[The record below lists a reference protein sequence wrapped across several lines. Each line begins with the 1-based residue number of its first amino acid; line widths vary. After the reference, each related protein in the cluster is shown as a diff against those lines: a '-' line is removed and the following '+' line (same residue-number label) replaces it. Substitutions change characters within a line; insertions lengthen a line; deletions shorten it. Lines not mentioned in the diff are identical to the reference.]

1 MGTVASLVVRAP
13 SVPDGLLDEVFAELH
28 DADRRFSP
36 WKPESEVSRLGR
48 GELTRDAASADLR
61 EVLRVCEELRVAS
74 DGVFDAARWRTDG
87 MIDPTGVVK
96 GWAAERAALVLR
108 AEGVTDFCLNV
119 GGDVIAAGEPFPGR
133 GWLVGIRDP
142 RDPRRV
148 AFLLEIRDASVA
160 TSGAYG
166 RERHIVDART
176 GKTTDAVASVT
187 VVGPR
192 MTLADGYATIA
203 AALGGEGL
211 AWVGGRPG
219 YLAGAIAPD
228 GRLAAHRP
236 FAALLRRPVAR
247 PPGGPEE
254 AGAVPGT
261 GQASGSGPDE
271 AAR

>member
-166 RERHIVDART
+166 RERDIVDART

-192 MTLADGYATIA
+192 MTLADAYATIA
-203 AALGGEGL
+203 IALGGAGL